1 MLSRSAQLS
10 MLAALAVYT
19 LVLLLMLR
27 RKRLTLRYALLW
39 IISDVLMLILA
50 VFPGILPAFAGLLGI
65 YDHTNALFATVIF
78 CLIMILM
85 SLSSV
90 VSGMSEKLKKLAQAN
105 ALLEKR
111 LRELEEREG
120 RP

>member
-39 IISDVLMLILA
+39 IFSDVLMLLLA
-50 VFPGILPAFAGLLGI
+50 AFPGILPAFAGLVGI

-78 CLIMILM
+78 CLILILM
-85 SLSSV
+85 ALTSAT
-90 VSGMSEKLKKLAQAN
+90 SGLSEKVKTMAQTN

-111 LRELEEREG
+111 LRELEERESK
-120 RP
+120 P

>member
-39 IISDVLMLILA
+39 IFSDVLMLILA
-50 VFPGILPAFAGLLGI
+50 IFPRILPWFAGLVGI
-65 YDHTNALFATVIF
+65 YDHTNALFATVFF
-78 CLIMILM
+78 CLILILM
-85 SLSSV
+85 SLTSAI
-90 VSGMSEKLKKLAQAN
+90 SGLNEKVKTMAQSN

-111 LRELEEREG
+111 LRELEEREKQ
-120 RP
+120 P

>member
-39 IISDVLMLILA
+39 IFSDVLMLLLA
-50 VFPGILPAFAGLLGI
+50 VFPGILPAFAGLVGI
-65 YDHTNALFATVIF
+65 YDHTNALFAVVIF
-78 CLIMILM
+78 CLILILM

-90 VSGMSEKLKKLAQAN
+90 VSDLSEKLKRLAQAN

-111 LRELEEREG
+111 LRELEQGEER
-120 RP
+120 P

>member
-39 IISDVLMLILA
+39 IFSDVLMLVLA
-50 VFPGILPAFAGLLGI
+50 IFPGILPAFAGLLGI
-65 YDHTNALFATVIF
+65 YDHTNALFATVFF
-78 CLIMILM
+78 CLILILM
-85 SLSSV
+85 SLTSAI
-90 VSGMSEKLKKLAQAN
+90 SGLNEKVKTMAQSN

-111 LRELEEREG
+111 LRELEEREKQ
-120 RP
+120 P

>member
-39 IISDVLMLILA
+39 IFSDVLMLLLA
-50 VFPGILPAFAGLLGI
+50 AFPGILPAFAGLVGI
-65 YDHTNALFATVIF
+65 YDHTNALFAVVIF
-78 CLIMILM
+78 CLILILM

-90 VSGMSEKLKKLAQAN
+90 VSDLNEKLKRLAQAN

-111 LRELEEREG
+111 LRELEQGEER
-120 RP
+120 P